1 MTPHTNRFVAGTELP
16 ESVVDVTTFLVVAG
30 AIATRDF
37 QAVHHNRDAALAA
50 GTKDV
55 FMNIL
60 TTNGLVCRYI
70 TEWAG
75 PSAQLTKLNITL
87 GATNYPGD
95 RMTLRGAV
103 DSVAEDGTTRVVVQG
118 TNSLGTHVTGFADL
132 RINEQGARSDA

>member
-1 MTPHTNRFVAGTELP
+1 MTQHTNRFVAGTELP

-60 TTNGLVCRYI
+60 TTNGLVSRYI

-95 RMTLRGAV
+95 QMTLRGAV
-103 DSVAEDGTTRVVVQG
+103 DSVDEDGTTRVVVKG